1 MAGAKD
7 LICLQKRVK
16 SVDIEAQRSSVCQ
29 EKDWREKSRDWDGDC
44 CPGLRAMDMM
54 SAPCCDGANGLSVS
68 FASSVFSHCPY
79 WRRRGQPIFH
89 LNMRWASAQEPGI
102 LSLSLYPILLKSGRS
117 TSAAHGLMKSAL
129 QDSHHRESW
138 TYRRDAR
145 PAQYPG
151 VSSTGSHGRNPW
163 TWSLSRALLSRC
175 LLTVIVFPRGNG
187 ADSRSKF

>member
-29 EKDWREKSRDWDGDC
+29 EKDWREKSRDRDGDC

-79 WRRRGQPIFH
+79 WRRRGQPIFSSQH
-89 LNMRWASAQEPGI
+89 EVSLCRSLGFYPWAFIPFSWSLVDPHQRPMVWWSQHYKTATTVSHGLTDAMPGQ
-102 LSLSLYPILLKSGRS
+102 RS
-117 TSAAHGLMKSAL
+117 TRVSPARVPMGETHGH
-129 QDSHHRESW
+129 D
-138 TYRRDAR
+138 
-145 PAQYPG
+145 
-151 VSSTGSHGRNPW
+151 PW
-163 TWSLSRALLSRC
+163 AGHC
-175 LLTVIVFPRGNG
+175 LVG
-187 ADSRSKF
+187 ACWQ

>member
-1 MAGAKD
+1 MGTVALACGLWTWCLLLAVMVQMAYP
-7 LICLQKRVK
+7 LVLPPQCLATVLTEGEGVNP
-16 SVDIEAQRSSVCQ
+16 S
-29 EKDWREKSRDWDGDC
+29 
-44 CPGLRAMDMM
+44 
-54 SAPCCDGANGLSVS
+54 
-68 FASSVFSHCPY
+68 
-79 WRRRGQPIFH
+79 FH

-129 QDSHHRESW
+129 QDSRHRESW